1 MKTLPSFTDP
11 KLIAGFDYSEDAA
24 VYELNEKESLVATLD
39 FFTPIVDD
47 PYLFGAIAAANS
59 LSDVYAMGGHPKLAL
74 NIVGFPEDLPME
86 MLGEILRGGADKV
99 REANALLVGGHSVKD
114 KEPKY
119 GLSVIGFVDND
130 RLLVNSK
137 ARVGDKLILTKALG
151 TGIISTAIKR
161 GVMTEEDA
169 KETIFSMQYLN
180 KYAIEALGDIRPHS
194 ATDITGFGLIGHLDE
209 MMLACGHTAVLD
221 FHAIPLL
228 PRVEEMVEM
237 AVVPGGTLGN
247 KKFYECR
254 TDIEDL
260 SYEESLPLFDAQ
272 TSGGLILSVAAEDAE
287 DVIKALQAKVETPV
301 ALIGEVIPKA
311 HKRIIVR
318 K

>member
-99 REANALLVGGHSVKD
+99 READALLVGGHSVKD

-161 GVMTEEDA
+161 GVMTEEEA

-180 KYAIEALGDIRPHS
+180 KYAIEALGEIRPHS
-194 ATDITGFGLIGHLDE
+194 ATDITGFGLMGHLDE

-254 TDIEDL
+254 TDIEAL

-287 DVIKALQAKVETPV
+287 DVMKALQAKVETPV

>member
-1 MKTLPSFTDP
+1 MKTLPSFSDP
-11 KLIAGFDYSEDAA
+11 RLLAGFDYSEDAA
-24 VYELNEKESLVATLD
+24 VYELNEKEYLVATLD

-59 LSDVYAMGGHPKLAL
+59 LSDVYAMGGYPKLAL
-74 NIVGFPEDLPME
+74 NIVGFPDDLPME

-99 REANALLVGGHSVKD
+99 REAGALLVGGHSVKD

-119 GLSVIGFVDND
+119 GLSVVGFVDRD
-130 RLLVNSK
+130 KLLVNST
-137 ARVGDKLILTKALG
+137 ARPGDQLILTKGIG
-151 TGIISTAIKR
+151 TGIISTGIKR
-161 GVMTEEDA
+161 GVFSEEEA

-180 KYAIEALGDIRPHS
+180 KYAIEALEDIRPNS
-194 ATDITGFGLIGHLDE
+194 ATDVTGFGLIGHLNE
-209 MMLACGHTAVLD
+209 MMDACGHTAVLD
-221 FHAIPLL
+221 YNAIPLL
-228 PRVEEMVEM
+228 PGVTEMVEM

-254 TDIEDL
+254 CDIEKL

-272 TSGGLILSVAAEDAE
+272 TSGGLILSMPAEHAQE
-287 DVIKALQAKVETPV
+287 ALERLKKVVDTPV
-301 ALIGEVIPKA
+301 APIGEVIPRA